1 MANRKKRRDAG
12 TTAQNAAID
21 TTGAITKTGSAVVT
35 AAAIGVVQGISKAVW
50 RRLRPK
56 R

>member
-35 AAAIGVVQGISKAVW
+35 AAIGVVQGISKALW